1 MDYKEKQINEYLK
14 NRYAYIKAY
23 ENANVYLSSEGKE
36 TIPLKNIN
44 PKNVKYRGIE
54 EINPQVLQQYDLVV
68 IATAHKSYNLEMIQK
83 NSKMIF
89 DTRNAM
95 KSVVDKSNIDLL

>member
-54 EINPQVLQQYDLVV
+54 EISSQP
-68 IATAHKSYNLEMIQK
+68 
-83 NSKMIF
+83 
-89 DTRNAM
+89 
-95 KSVVDKSNIDLL
+95 